1 MVTVAIF
8 CGGVLPSRAD
18 LSAPDN
24 VVYGIVVQGSNQ
36 VTAAATEFT
45 VEARRT
51 NGLLV
56 ARYRMGEQTAVGN
69 HYVLAI
75 PVEEL
80 APPRDAAAVLT
91 GEVLTITVLSNLV
104 VQAQQSFPVH
114 ERGQVQRLDFGAA
127 PPGSLT
133 FELWALKFG
142 LDANSQL
149 GDADADGLSNLAE
162 YWAGTNP
169 TNASSKFVFQISQ
182 TNGLSRV
189 SFEAVRAQG
198 LGYDGQ
204 TRHYAL
210 EQLSALP
217 DSTWQ
222 LVPGFADIIG
232 ADQEVIYAT
241 PSPGTPRFFRGKVWL
256 AAAALNEFRL
266 TAHRHED
273 LLVISFPAAGP
284 DAQGNHRYYTL
295 EHAANP
301 NLGAWQAVP
310 GCSNILGAGQTVT
323 HSAPVTGT
331 SAGFYRGRIE
341 LRHP

>member
-1 MVTVAIF
+1 M
-8 CGGVLPSRAD
+8 
-18 LSAPDN
+18 
-24 VVYGIVVQGSNQ
+24 
-36 VTAAATEFT
+36 
-45 VEARRT
+45 
-51 NGLLV
+51 
-56 ARYRMGEQTAVGN
+56 ARYRMGEQTAAGN

-80 APPRDAAAVLT
+80 APPRDPAAVLT
-91 GEVLTITVLSNLV
+91 GEVINITLLSNNM
-104 VQAQQSFPVH
+104 VQAQQSFTVH
-114 ERGQVQRLDFGAA
+114 ERGQVQRLDFGAL
-127 PPGSLT
+127 PPGSLN

-169 TNASSKFVFQISQ
+169 TNASSKFVLQISQ

-198 LGYDGQ
+198 LGYEGQ

-210 EQLSALP
+210 EQLSVLP
-217 DSTWQ
+217 NSTWQ
-222 LVPGFADIIG
+222 PVPGYADIIG
-232 ADQEVIYAT
+232 ADQEVIYAA
-241 PSPGTPRFFRGKVWL
+241 PSTGTPRFFRGKVWL
-256 AAAALNEFRL
+256 AAAALEEFRL
-266 TAHRHED
+266 AAHRHEN

-295 EHAANP
+295 EHTANP
-301 NLGAWQAVP
+301 NLVAWQGVP

-331 SAGFYRGRIE
+331 GAGFYRGRIE
-341 LRHP
+341 LRQP